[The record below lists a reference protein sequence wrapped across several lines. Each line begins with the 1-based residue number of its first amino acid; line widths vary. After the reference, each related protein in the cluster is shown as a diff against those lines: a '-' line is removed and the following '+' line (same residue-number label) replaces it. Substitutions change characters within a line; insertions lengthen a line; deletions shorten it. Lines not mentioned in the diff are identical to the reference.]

1 MNQNRLSILFSLVI
15 FLIYTPLVWGDTI
28 ENPAKELAKHL
39 REIQANC
46 SEYCSNTICNDL
58 SNIVIKPDQINYN
71 KDQNKKVIA
80 ANSCISTGKKSKENR
95 TEYKDI
101 CKDLRDKYRDA
112 KKEATLACG
121 EVKSP
126 MNLSAPKSKNKKST
140 NNVVANK
147 EEERKKNF
155 DIEEKGADAC
165 FQKVSE
171 CAEDSADESS
181 LVAPINIAGLDNLFA
196 KCPTYSSDDYKERS
210 RQVKDDMKNL
220 KDKMEDEQKDI
231 LDKLAKKKKE
241 VADIQKEIDD
251 LQPKLDEELRKLDA
265 DQMKAVAESQ
275 KMDDEMAKAKAAL
288 EMKLV
293 EISSAKIQINSEKS
307 TKILEWADSLTKCA
321 EAITKGNNQQA
332 FNSSIIRAQGG
343 VNSIG
348 SQKKENTRLIQE
360 RCVQPDLEKRS
371 AYQKIYLNRMKQ
383 ADMDYQNTQSQ
394 LQRLNQSIETS
405 KKNSEKIMQTLASQT
420 SKVNESFMKQ
430 RKNLLLKMQI
440 EMTNLTQ
447 LEQSSR
453 QRQYRLQTDLNNS
466 QQELAKLGVD
476 PKGSTANYSK
486 AMAASRSYQAA
497 LQEYRESGNGK
508 CDNILSGNDLEAPSS
523 TPTKDAK

>member
-1 MNQNRLSILFSLVI
+1 MNHNRLSILFSLVM
-15 FLIYTPLVWGDTI
+15 FLIYTPLVLGGDSNGGANGGVVIGGDTVETI
-28 ENPAKELAKHL
+28 KLRNLQNLKLECAKF
-39 REIQANC
+39 C
-46 SEYCSNTICNDL
+46 SDNTICKKLGSKDG
-58 SNIVIKPDQINYN
+58 NIEDNENEVLNCISKGQKYKEHRTEN
-71 KDQNKKVIA
+71 KD
-80 ANSCISTGKKSKENR
+80 T
-95 TEYKDI
+95 

-126 MNLSAPKSKNKKST
+126 MNMTAPKSKNKKSAKEE
-140 NNVVANK
+140 VKNK
-147 EEERKKNF
+147 EEEERKKNF
-155 DIEEKGADAC
+155 DIEDKGAEEC
-165 FQKVSE
+165 YQKVSE

-210 RQVKDDMKNL
+210 RQVKDDMKDL

-275 KMDDEMAKAKAAL
+275 KMEDEMAKAKAAL

-420 SKVNESFMKQ
+420 GKVNESFMKQ

-476 PKGSTANYSK
+476 PKGSTADYKK
-486 AMAASRSYQAA
+486 AINASQAYQEA
-497 LQEYRESGNGK
+497 LREYRDGGK
-508 CDNILSGNDLEAPSS
+508 KQCENILSANDLEA
-523 TPTKDAK
+523 AK